1 MGGGWLISLVLG
13 GVIEL
18 CMIGMLALGDL
29 GANIPIF
36 FVLYAIAGGAYGV
49 GIWQQKKMSLLFI
62 WVFAVVFR
70 VTLLFSMPS
79 LSDDI
84 FRYVWDGRV
93 LAHGINPYLYPP
105 NSEALM
111 FLRDSSIYPHIN
123 HPYLPTIYPPVAQ
136 FFFVTIYGIFQSI
149 YGFKLV
155 IILCDLVLG
164 VLLLKLLHRQG
175 KASQAVLVYLWHPLV
190 VIEGAGSGH
199 MDFLGVLILMLVLW
213 MWYVKRDTWAFVG
226 LAGAVLVKFLPIV
239 FMPVLV
245 RWSNKWFPQNWK
257 SILWLPI
264 ILVGGYLPFVMMGG
278 PLWGSLGTYT
288 ANWAFNSPVFWIMK
302 TFLGDGL
309 LARKVIGGMF
319 IVFVLIVSFF
329 RYTPLAAGFMIVAG
343 FVILTPTL
351 HPWYLVWFIPFLVF
365 YPRYCWI
372 GFSLMVVLAYEVLIR
387 YRSDGIWEESG
398 WVWGIEFGTL
408 LVLGGIGYVW
418 QRMTK
423 CCMS

>member
-1 MGGGWLISLVLG
+1 
-13 GVIEL
+13 
-18 CMIGMLALGDL
+18 MLLT
-29 GANIPIF
+29 
-36 FVLYAIAGGAYGV
+36 V
-49 GIWQQKKMSLLFI
+49 
-62 WVFAVVFR
+62 
-70 VTLLFSMPS
+70 PS

-111 FLRDSSIYPHIN
+111 LLRDSSIYPHIN
-123 HPYLPTIYPPVAQ
+123 HPHLPTIYPPVAQ
-136 FFFVTIYGIFQSI
+136 FFFVIVYGIFQSV

-155 IILCDLVLG
+155 IVLCDLVLAG
-164 VLLLKLLHRQG
+164 VLLKLLHLQG
-175 KASQAVLVYLWHPLV
+175 KASGAILVYLWHPLV

-199 MDFLGVLILMLVLW
+199 MDFLGVLMLVLVLW
-213 MWYVKRDTWAFVG
+213 AWSIKRDTWAFMG
-226 LAGAVLVKFLPIV
+226 LGGAVLVKFLPII
-239 FMPVLV
+239 FIPVLV
-245 RWSNKWFPQNWK
+245 RWSNRWFPQNWK
-257 SILWLPI
+257 SILWLP
-264 ILVGGYLPFVMMGG
+264 LALGLGYLPFVFMGG

-288 ANWAFNSPVFWIMK
+288 ANWEFNSPVFWILK
-302 TFLGDGL
+302 TALGDGL
-309 LARKVIGGMF
+309 WARKVIGGMF
-319 IVFVLIVSFF
+319 IFLVLVVSFF
-329 RYTPLAAGFMIVAG
+329 RYPPLVAGFMMVAG

-365 YPRYCWI
+365 YPRCHWI
-372 GFSLMVVLAYEVLIR
+372 GFSLVVVLAYEVLIR

-408 LVLGGIGYVW
+408 LVLGGVGYVW